1 MGRGIISCLFE
12 WSSKITPLPH
22 ITIGTEIFLTVTPL
36 QLRRENSSPIYGI
49 KQKQGK
55 AADFASHAISVLS
68 REQLSN
74 STTLPCCLA
83 YYLGRLCSH
92 LLLSSILAHAPKT
105 CLITL
110 NILLCA
116 VAFNLCMS
124 ACTLTRIMKC
134 DYLIMSFTVE
144 RKVDFWL
151 PCSCI

>member
-1 MGRGIISCLFE
+1 MIL
-12 WSSKITPLPH
+12 KNHPPPH

-83 YYLGRLCSH
+83 YYLGTLYSH

-144 RKVDFWL
+144 RKVDF
-151 PCSCI
+151 